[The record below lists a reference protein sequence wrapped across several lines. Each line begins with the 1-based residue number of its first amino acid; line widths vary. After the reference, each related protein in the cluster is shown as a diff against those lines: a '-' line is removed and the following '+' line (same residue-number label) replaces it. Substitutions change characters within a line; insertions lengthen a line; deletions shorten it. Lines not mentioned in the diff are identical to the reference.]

1 MADREKKSCNAIEKE
16 NRIDELINL
25 VEKNTRTERHLEQ
38 HSDICSPSRLES
50 AQELH
55 NTRQDNIENL
65 KDKIIYEDGGPTDE
79 RENLVKNMAF
89 TEGYIEHNSNHMS
102 NEQLQNMKEKQ
113 KNRKEKLNELS

>member
-1 MADREKKSCNAIEKE
+1 MDDREKKSCNAIEKE

-38 HSDICSPSRLES
+38 HSDISSPSRLES
-50 AQELH
+50 AKELL
-55 NTRQDNIENL
+55 NTRQENIETL
-65 KDKIIYEDGGPTDE
+65 KDKIIYDDGGPTDE

-89 TEGYIEHNSNHMS
+89 TEGYIEHNSDHMS

-113 KNRKEKLNELS
+113 QNRKDKLNELS